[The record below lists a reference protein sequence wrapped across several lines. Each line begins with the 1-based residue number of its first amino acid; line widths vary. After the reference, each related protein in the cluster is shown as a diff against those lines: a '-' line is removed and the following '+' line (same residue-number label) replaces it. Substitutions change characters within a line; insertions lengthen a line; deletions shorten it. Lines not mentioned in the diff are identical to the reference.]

1 MKLRLKDIF
10 DQLLSMKKNLLCF
23 LLLFISVQAF
33 TQGLGGNS
41 TYQFLN
47 SYANARI
54 AALGG
59 SAIASHDSDLN
70 VAYPNPS
77 MLMPQMNNQLT
88 YNYVKMFADIG
99 SGYVGFAKHIDSI
112 GTFAAGVQ
120 YISYG
125 NFTKTTPDGQI
136 QGTFTAG
143 EYCYHISYSR
153 KIGKI
158 NYGGSLKF
166 INSNLETYN
175 SFGVAI
181 DAAASYFNPRN
192 LTTYTAVISNL
203 GTQLTTYRKDNYEN
217 LPLNVQLGFSKKF
230 AHNPLRIS
238 LIAHNLQNIG
248 NNIYQIAN
256 RNSRN
261 ISLETG
267 EPIQEDLTFT
277 QEILS
282 HLIVNTE
289 VIFSRTFMFRFGYN
303 YLRRREV
310 GLVDNLGFSGFSWGF
325 GLRVS
330 KFNIAYARANYMINR
345 STDHF
350 SITTNINDFYKRK

>member
-1 MKLRLKDIF
+1 
-10 DQLLSMKKNLLCF
+10 MKKNLLF
-23 LLLFISVQAF
+23 FILIIFSISDF
-33 TQGLGGNS
+33 SQGLGGNI

-70 VAYPNPS
+70 IAFQNPS
-77 MLMPQMNNQLT
+77 MLMPQMNNQLS

-99 SGYVGFAKHIDSI
+99 SGYAGFAKHFDSV
-112 GTFAAGVQ
+112 GTFAAGIQ

-125 NFTKTTPDGQI
+125 NFIKTTPDGQI

-143 EYCYHISYSR
+143 EYCYHISYAR
-153 KIGKI
+153 KIKKI
-158 NYGGSLKF
+158 NYGGSLKL

-175 SFGVAI
+175 SFGVAV
-181 DAAASYFNPRN
+181 DLAATYYNPRQ
-192 LTTYTAVISNL
+192 LTTFTAVISNL
-203 GTQLTTYRKDNYEN
+203 GSQLSTYRQGNYEN

-238 LIAHNLQNIG
+238 LIAHNLQNLG
-248 NNIYQIAN
+248 NNLYQIAN
-256 RNSRN
+256 RNNRN

-267 EPIQEDLTFT
+267 LPIQEDFT
-277 QEILS
+277 IAQEVFS

-350 SITTNINDFYKRK
+350 SITTNINDFHKKKNKNEQ